1 MGSVKGRDRA
11 SLVFLDRVFIRR
23 NNSSLF
29 QRISIFIIKFSII
42 LNSDIN
48 YLIRYNW
55 CLNLFNVKAL
65 IVKEKIN

>member
-29 QRISIFIIKFSII
+29 KQISIFIIKFSII

>member
-23 NNSSLF
+23 NSSSLF
-29 QRISIFIIKFSII
+29 KQISIFIIKFSII